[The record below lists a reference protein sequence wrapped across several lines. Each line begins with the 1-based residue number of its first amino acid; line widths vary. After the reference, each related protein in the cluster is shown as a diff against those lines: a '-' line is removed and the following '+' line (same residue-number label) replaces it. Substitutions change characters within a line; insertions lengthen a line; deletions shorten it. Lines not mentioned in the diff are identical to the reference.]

1 MFNYSDPEFRSL
13 KTLPVRLTGIVFWG
27 LVVVGVLVV
36 LTMLAGRES
45 EIQQRQQAVIDRYM
59 LDLYHQLA
67 LTPTSDP
74 EALSVITRRL
84 MRGNSVIKSV
94 SLEGEGLDVRHG
106 ENPLDA
112 VIYTRSIVL
121 KADAEG
127 GFNVALM
134 TLGLPSIKAQ
144 VIDSRKALLLGM
156 GGLFL
161 VFGLILQRVLN
172 RVLTRPF
179 QHMVNAARAFS
190 SGDERVRFDEQRSD
204 EFGYLGQF
212 INQALDYSIEQKNAL
227 HSALERVQNSERELR
242 EEKEKVVVTLHSIG
256 DAVITT
262 DQHGFVEYM
271 NPVAEELLGWS
282 LADIRQT
289 PLGKVMRLVDEDS
302 GKTLASP
309 VDRCL
314 QSAEKIVGEGHKM
327 LMRHDG
333 QHVAISDTAAPILDD
348 QGQLS
353 GVVMVFHDV
362 GQARKLARQLS
373 YQATHDPLTGLYNRR
388 EYESRLTELLTDA
401 QEQDSQHAMCYIDLD
416 QFKVVN
422 DVCGHSAGDELLCQL
437 ASLLQV
443 QVRGADI
450 LARLGGDEFGVL
462 LTHCNIEQAV
472 HVAENIRSAVG
483 DFRFLYDD
491 RSFEIGA
498 SIGVVAITRGSR
510 STSDLLSAAD
520 IACYAAKDG
529 GRDQVHLYEPSDA
542 EVAERRGEMNWVSVI
557 HNTLDQGRF
566 YLLYQP
572 IVPLAGK
579 QLAAPSHY
587 EFLLRMRDPMG
598 NEVLPMAFLPA
609 AERYNLSAD
618 IDQWV
623 VDKAIEL
630 LTTGDH
636 VPEQGTFL
644 INLSGSSLCNPQF
657 VAYLEHAIAAV
668 PGIGTRICFEITE
681 ASAISNLRTVSEAI
695 RQLRTLGCRFAL
707 DDFGSGLSSFGYLK
721 SLDIDY
727 VKIDGGFVK
736 DMNNDPMDAAM
747 VRAINEIAHIMG
759 VQTIAEFVETK
770 EIYDRLCRLAV
781 DFGQGHSI
789 ATPRPVEELFQGTG
803 RQTSLTLVR
812 SHKD

>member
-1 MFNYSDPEFRSL
+1 
-13 KTLPVRLTGIVFWG
+13 
-27 LVVVGVLVV
+27 
-36 LTMLAGRES
+36 
-45 EIQQRQQAVIDRYM
+45 
-59 LDLYHQLA
+59 
-67 LTPTSDP
+67 
-74 EALSVITRRL
+74 
-84 MRGNSVIKSV
+84 
-94 SLEGEGLDVRHG
+94 
-106 ENPLDA
+106 
-112 VIYTRSIVL
+112 
-121 KADAEG
+121 
-127 GFNVALM
+127 
-134 TLGLPSIKAQ
+134 
-144 VIDSRKALLLGM
+144 
-156 GGLFL
+156 
-161 VFGLILQRVLN
+161 
-172 RVLTRPF
+172 
-179 QHMVNAARAFS
+179 
-190 SGDERVRFDEQRSD
+190 
-204 EFGYLGQF
+204 
-212 INQALDYSIEQKNAL
+212 
-227 HSALERVQNSERELR
+227 
-242 EEKEKVVVTLHSIG
+242 
-256 DAVITT
+256 
-262 DQHGFVEYM
+262 
-271 NPVAEELLGWS
+271 
-282 LADIRQT
+282 
-289 PLGKVMRLVDEDS
+289 
-302 GKTLASP
+302 
-309 VDRCL
+309 
-314 QSAEKIVGEGHKM
+314 M

-333 QHVAISDTAAPILDD
+333 QPVAISDTAAPILDD
-348 QGQLS
+348 GGQLS

-373 YQATHDPLTGLYNRR
+373 YQATHDPLTGLNNRR
-388 EYESRLTELLTDA
+388 EFESRLAELLTDA
-401 QEQDSQHAMCYIDLD
+401 QEQDSQHAVCYIDLD

-472 HVAENIRSAVG
+472 RVAENIRSAVG

-498 SIGVVAITRGSR
+498 SIGVVAINQGSR
-510 STSDLLSAAD
+510 STSDLLSSAD
-520 IACYAAKDG
+520 IACYAAKDD
-529 GRDQVHLYEPSDA
+529 GRNRVHLYEPSDA

-557 HNTLDQGRF
+557 RNTLDQERF

-572 IVPLAGK
+572 IVPLAGS
-579 QLAAPSHY
+579 QSATPSHY

-623 VDKAIEL
+623 VGMAIEL
-630 LTTGDH
+630 LTTGDR
-636 VPEQGTFL
+636 VPELGTFL

-657 VAYLEHAIAAV
+657 IAYLEHAMAAV
-668 PGIGTRICFEITE
+668 PGIGKRVCFEITE

-695 RQLRTLGCRFAL
+695 RQLRKLGCHFAL

-759 VQTIAEFVETK
+759 VQTIAEFVETR
-770 EIYDRLCRLAV
+770 EIYDRLCRLGV

-789 ATPRPVEELFQGTG
+789 ATPRPIEELFQGAG
-803 RQTSLTLVR
+803 HQPSLTLVN
-812 SHKD
+812 SGKD